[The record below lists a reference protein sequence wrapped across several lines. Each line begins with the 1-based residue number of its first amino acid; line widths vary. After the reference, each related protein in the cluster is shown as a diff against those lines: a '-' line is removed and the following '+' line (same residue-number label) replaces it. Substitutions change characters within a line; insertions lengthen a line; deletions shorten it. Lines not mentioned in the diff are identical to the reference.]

1 MEGVVSLR
9 RYQFSL
15 RPYPDLIFFPGGT
28 SVRDTCSFP
37 VSKRPEAEVSHR
49 KAHPFPVARA
59 RAADAHGEPGEF
71 LWRVLKQARENL
83 GGGKKS
89 MASMVGHSYIEA
101 RIA

>member
-49 KAHPFPVARA
+49 KAHPFRS
-59 RAADAHGEPGEF
+59 
-71 LWRVLKQARENL
+71 LVLGRPMRTESLASSF
-83 GGGKKS
+83 GGF
-89 MASMVGHSYIEA
+89 
-101 RIA
+101 